1 MTRVHIVGAGM
12 AGLAAAV
19 ASIKAGRKVVVHE
32 AAGHAGGRCRS
43 FHDSRLE
50 RSIDNGNHLML
61 GANRALFDYLD
72 DIGAPGGLVGQERAA
87 LPFVDIRSDE
97 RWTLRP
103 NRGRLPWWIMS
114 AARRVPKSRAR
125 DYLAALRL
133 AWASPEA
140 TVIDCLGNA
149 SGRLYE
155 RLWKPLTDAVLN
167 TDPHDGAARLLWP
180 VVYATFGR
188 GEAACRA
195 YVARDGL
202 SPNLVDPALAFIA
215 RNGGEV
221 RFGRRLRALE
231 REGGR
236 VRSLA
241 FADDNV
247 PLGAG
252 DAAIIAIPPWNIG
265 TVLPD
270 LAVPEGTRAIVNGHY
285 RLDRRVTL
293 PEGSRLLGIIGG
305 TAQWLFARDDVVSV
319 TVSAADR
326 LTQQANEALAEIL
339 WADVARALDLGA
351 APPPP
356 WRIVNEKRA
365 TFAQTPAALARRP
378 GPRVGLSNAFLAG
391 DWTDTGLPAT
401 IESAVLSGRRAARS
415 ALESH

>member
-188 GEAACRA
+188 GEAASPSPSSPETVAKSVSGGACARSSARA
-195 YVARDGL
+195 AACDP
-202 SPNLVDPALAFIA
+202 SPSPTTMSPSAPATP
-215 RNGGEV
+215 
-221 RFGRRLRALE
+221 
-231 REGGR
+231 
-236 VRSLA
+236 RSSRS
-241 FADDNV
+241 
-247 PLGAG
+247 PLG
-252 DAAIIAIPPWNIG
+252 
-265 TVLPD
+265 TS
-270 LAVPEGTRAIVNGHY
+270 VPCCPI
-285 RLDRRVTL
+285 
-293 PEGSRLLGIIGG
+293 
-305 TAQWLFARDDVVSV
+305 
-319 TVSAADR
+319 
-326 LTQQANEALAEIL
+326 
-339 WADVARALDLGA
+339 
-351 APPPP
+351 
-356 WRIVNEKRA
+356 WR
-365 TFAQTPAALARRP
+365 
-378 GPRVGLSNAFLAG
+378 S
-391 DWTDTGLPAT
+391 
-401 IESAVLSGRRAARS
+401 RRAPARS
-415 ALESH
+415 STAITGSIAG

>member
-1 MTRVHIVGAGM
+1 
-12 AGLAAAV
+12 
-19 ASIKAGRKVVVHE
+19 
-32 AAGHAGGRCRS
+32 
-43 FHDSRLE
+43 
-50 RSIDNGNHLML
+50 
-61 GANRALFDYLD
+61 
-72 DIGAPGGLVGQERAA
+72 
-87 LPFVDIRSDE
+87 
-97 RWTLRP
+97 
-103 NRGRLPWWIMS
+103 
-114 AARRVPKSRAR
+114 
-125 DYLAALRL
+125 
-133 AWASPEA
+133 
-140 TVIDCLGNA
+140 
-149 SGRLYE
+149 
-155 RLWKPLTDAVLN
+155 
-167 TDPHDGAARLLWP
+167 
-180 VVYATFGR
+180 
-188 GEAACRA
+188 
-195 YVARDGL
+195 
-202 SPNLVDPALAFIA
+202 
-215 RNGGEV
+215 
-221 RFGRRLRALE
+221 
-231 REGGR
+231 
-236 VRSLA
+236 
-241 FADDNV
+241 
-247 PLGAG
+247 
-252 DAAIIAIPPWNIG
+252 
-265 TVLPD
+265 VLPD